1 MRQLSGIWPGWGRT
15 SEGTGEKM
23 GRINKRKRRLI
34 KLAVVALLFLLFLG
48 VMFLFQVRKADVY
61 GNTRHS
67 SQEITAGLG
76 EGALGKNTLYLLW
89 KYREGGIPDSLPFL
103 SSLHVQM
110 KSPSHL
116 EIQVTEKDLAGY
128 IDQNGYVYFDQS
140 GVILEMTDELY
151 GGVPIITGAS
161 VGEAVLYQKLPTS
174 SSAQL
179 RTILS
184 LTQLLSYHEV
194 DATEIRFGD
203 NMDITVFIGQV
214 EAELGQDEY
223 LEEKVANMKKI
234 LPQLEGQ
241 SGTLHLENFTG
252 RNETV
257 SFTPGGSAHTSG
269 VAGGQSESDAQE
281 PGTAEGG
288 DNTGTQEPGSAEGG
302 DNTGTQEPGSA
313 EGGDNTGTQEPGS
326 AEGDQGTQEPDG
338 AEGGDD
344 HDAQEPEDVG
354 TVYPMVFNSSG
365 TLVYNVHVSNGTVVD
380 ANGNPVPGCYVNE
393 NGHVVDAYMNE
404 FDPSTGELIQN

>member
-1 MRQLSGIWPGWGRT
+1 MRQLSGIWPDWGRT

-281 PGTAEGG
+281 PETAEGGDQQDTQEPGTVEGGNDQDTQEPGAPEDGDDTGTQEPGAPEGG
-288 DNTGTQEPGSAEGG
+288 DNTGTQEPDAS
-302 DNTGTQEPGSA
+302 
-313 EGGDNTGTQEPGS
+313 
-326 AEGDQGTQEPDG
+326 EPD
-338 AEGGDD
+338 
-344 HDAQEPEDVG
+344 DVG
-354 TVYPMVFNSSG
+354 TIYPMVFNSSG

-380 ANGNPVPGCYVNE
+380 ANGNAVPGCYVNE

-404 FDPSTGELIQN
+404 FDPTTGELIQN